1 MAQDFPPV
9 VKTEQLSALLQL
21 LYSGVTNGNWQPFL
35 QQIMELTQSN
45 KAFVSAR
52 KAEADSPLFI
62 NYALN
67 FEMPAEAVIYY
78 QQRPYDDPFF
88 IEYVR
93 FLPAGEMIEP
103 SAFVDIN
110 QHRESEFS
118 VKVLQPLRCHHVL
131 GALLL
136 RDEEYDAFFILNRG
150 YDDPPYS
157 EAERQLI
164 ELIKPHVQQAMRLFT
179 LFRDI
184 KQQNDML
191 QVVLDQ
197 SDRALM
203 VIDADATILLRNKQA
218 EHLLTTLPYW
228 YCSADRFYL
237 KNNIEQLRF
246 KQLIVQCFEQQ
257 LINQDRLYLQLNG
270 TEMQICL
277 SLAPLRWL
285 QLNDNSENL
294 CLLTIDYQKRISW
307 GGLREEY
314 GLTPRELEL
323 TQALHNNQ
331 KLTEL
336 ANQMGISYNTLRRHL
351 QAIFAKCRVNS
362 QSELMLLLSRFRH

>member
-1 MAQDFPPV
+1 MDQTFSQDID
-9 VKTEQLSALLQL
+9 TGQLSALLQL
-21 LYSGVTNGNWQPFL
+21 LYNGVTNGNWQPFL
-35 QQIMELTQSN
+35 QQVMELTQSN
-45 KAFVSAR
+45 KAFVSVR
-52 KAEADSPLFI
+52 KTEADSPLFM
-62 NYALN
+62 NYAVN
-67 FEMPAEAVIYY
+67 FEMPVEAVIYY
-78 QQRPYDDPFF
+78 QQKPYDDPFF
-88 IEYVR
+88 TEYVR
-93 FLPAGEMIEP
+93 FLPAGEIIEP

-110 QHRESEFS
+110 QHKESEFS
-118 VKVLQPLRCHHVL
+118 LKVLQPLRCNHVL

-157 EAERQLI
+157 GAQRRLI
-164 ELIKPHVQQAMRLFT
+164 ELLKPHVQQAMRLFT
-179 LFRDI
+179 LFKDI

-197 SDRALM
+197 SDKALL
-203 VIDADATILLRNKQA
+203 VIDADSSIRLRNKQA

-228 YCSADRFYL
+228 YCSKGRFYL
-237 KNNIEQLRF
+237 KNNLEQRRL
-246 KQLIVQCFEQQ
+246 KQLITQCFEIH
-257 LINQDRLYLQLNG
+257 LIDQDRLYLLLTDTQ
-270 TEMQICL
+270 TQVCL

-285 QLNDNSENL
+285 QLDNNNDNL

-307 GGLREEY
+307 CGLREEY

-323 TQALHNNQ
+323 TQALHDNQ

-336 ANQMGISYNTLRRHL
+336 SNQMGISYNTLRRHL

-362 QSELMLLLSRFRH
+362 QSELMLLLGRFRY